1 MSAPEQPSDSKPVV
15 IYTDGGCSPNPG
27 VGGWG
32 VLLKFGTAERE
43 LCGGHP
49 ATTNNRMELQAAI
62 EALTALKW
70 TCTVHLYTDS
80 AYVKNGI
87 TRWLAGWRRNGW
99 LTASKKPVKNADLW
113 RILDALAQTHTID
126 WRWVKGHSGDAG
138 NERADELA
146 TKGLNAQ
153 RRG

>member
-1 MSAPEQPSDSKPVV
+1 MSAPDPNKPVV

-32 VLLKFGTAERE
+32 VLLKFGDAERE

-62 EALTALKW
+62 EALSALKW
-70 TCTVHLYTDS
+70 PCAVHLYTDS

-99 LTASKKPVKNADLW
+99 RTASKKPVKNDDLW
-113 RILDALAQTHTID
+113 RTLDALTQTHAID
-126 WRWVKGHSGDAG
+126 WRWVKGHSGDPG
-138 NERADELA
+138 NERADALA